1 MSQTASEAGDEVP
14 NILNMPRS
22 EWRWFFDRMSRA
34 LLGRWA
40 EIEVASLDLGDQ
52 IVAEWVPLLGIT
64 YDAAD
69 DLLDV
74 ALDRSSHLIR
84 HPRQIVVEET
94 AGGLASVAV
103 IDGDGATQ
111 VVRLKEPLT
120 LPPAASPGNV

>member
-1 MSQTASEAGDEVP
+1 
-14 NILNMPRS
+14 MPTTLDLQRP
-22 EWRWFFDRMSRA
+22 EWRGFFDRMSKA
-34 LLGRWA
+34 LLGKWA
-40 EIEVASLDLGDQ
+40 EIEVASLGLGDQ

-84 HPRQIVVEET
+84 HPKRITVEET

-103 IDGDGATQ
+103 TDGNGATH
-111 VVRLKEPLT
+111 VVRLKEPLL
-120 LPPAASPGNV
+120 LPPAASPGSA